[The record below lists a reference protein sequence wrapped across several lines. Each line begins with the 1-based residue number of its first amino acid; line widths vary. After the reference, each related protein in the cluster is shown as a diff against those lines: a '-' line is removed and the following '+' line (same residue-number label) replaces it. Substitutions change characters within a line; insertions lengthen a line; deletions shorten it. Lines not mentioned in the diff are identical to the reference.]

1 MDIIVTT
8 QYKAF
13 ESEVTEMNEREIIE
27 NFLDKAEYETIID
40 EDMKEEL
47 NEYLEY
53 YLIQKGNTK

>member
-1 MDIIVTT
+1 
-8 QYKAF
+8 
-13 ESEVTEMNEREIIE
+13 MNEREIIE